1 MSVVEML
8 ARFRRRLPL
17 PVFILLV
24 VMALLL
30 LGFVCACITDHPAV
44 AIERALTAAATL
56 PPLVEVW
63 TLLVLALAPATFVLV
78 RARAPVVRGSPAEL
92 QRFLF

>member
-1 MSVVEML
+1 MEPL
-8 ARFRRRLPL
+8 ARLRRRLPL
-17 PVFILLV
+17 PVFVLLV

-30 LGFVCACITDHPAV
+30 LGFVCACVTDHPAV

-56 PPLVEVW
+56 PPLIEIW
-63 TLLVLALAPATFVLV
+63 SLLILALAPTTLV
-78 RARAPVVRGSPAEL
+78 VVRNRAALVRGSPAEL

>member
-1 MSVVEML
+1 MFV
-8 ARFRRRLPL
+8 
-17 PVFILLV
+17 LLV
-24 VMALLL
+24 VLALLL

-56 PPLVEVW
+56 PPLIEIWSLV
-63 TLLVLALAPATFVLV
+63 VLALAPTTVVLV
-78 RARAPVVRGSPAEL
+78 RNRAALARGSPAEL

>member
-1 MSVVEML
+1 MWAVEPL

-24 VMALLL
+24 VLALLL
-30 LGFVCACITDHPAV
+30 LGFVCACISDHPAT

-56 PPLVEVW
+56 PPLIEMW
-63 TLLVLALAPATFVLV
+63 SLLVLPLAPATLV
-78 RARAPVVRGSPAEL
+78 IVRDRAALVRGSPAEL